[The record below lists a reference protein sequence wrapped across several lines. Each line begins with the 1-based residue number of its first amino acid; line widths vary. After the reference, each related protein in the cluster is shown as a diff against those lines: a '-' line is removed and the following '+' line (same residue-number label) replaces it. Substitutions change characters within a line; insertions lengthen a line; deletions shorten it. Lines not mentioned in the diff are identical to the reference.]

1 VDNQQSLNEL
11 HLFAG
16 AGGGILASELLGHR
30 TVCAVEINE
39 YAREV
44 LVSRQ
49 NDGTFPPFPIWDDVC
64 TFDGTA
70 WRGIVDIVSGGF
82 PCQDISVAG
91 KGAGLSGE
99 RSGLWSEFARIIC
112 EVRPRY
118 AFIENS
124 PMLTHRGLDRVLSDL
139 AEMGFDVAWGVV
151 SAADVGAPHLRE
163 RVWILGYAN
172 INGKSVSPKHDEAS
186 ILPEMGNTDN
196 NGQAATKITGSI
208 GEGSNDSK
216 TRQIKASESTRSGEQ
231 YEELADTNSAQCQ
244 RSKCAKRG
252 VEKYADIGSGS
263 WWQAEPDLPRVSN
276 GVAYQSHRLT
286 AIGNGQVPLCAATAF
301 RLLKGRLD
309 AITRPNDR

>member
-1 VDNQQSLNEL
+1 LSDGMDNQQILNEL

-44 LVSRQ
+44 LVARQ
-49 NDGTFPPFPIWDDVC
+49 NDGTFPPFPIWDNVC
-64 TFDGTA
+64 TFNATA

-99 RSGLWSEFARIIC
+99 RSGLWSEFARIIR

-124 PMLTHRGLDRVLSDL
+124 PMLTTRGLDRVLSDL

-151 SAADVGAPHLRE
+151 SAADVGAPHQRK
-163 RVWILGYAN
+163 RIWILGDSN
-172 INGKSVSPKHDEAS
+172 H
-186 ILPEMGNTDN
+186 
-196 NGQAATKITGSI
+196 NGQATTEITRGVTQGSD
-208 GEGSNDSK
+208 DSQK
-216 TRQIKASESTRSGEQ
+216 RQKQASELERSGKQ
-231 YEELADTNSAQCQ
+231 YEELADTASQRQPRQGKSINASNSQTD
-244 RSKCAKRG
+244 RKRKTG
-252 VEKYADIGSGS
+252 DAIDVCIRRK
-263 WWQAEPDLPRVSN
+263 WPTEPDLPRVLN
-276 GVAYQSHRLT
+276 GVANRSHRLT

-309 AITRPNDR
+309 AITNDR

>member
-1 VDNQQSLNEL
+1 MDNQQSLNEL

-39 YAREV
+39 YSREV
-44 LVSRQ
+44 LVARQ

-64 TFDGTA
+64 TFDGSA

-82 PCQDISVAG
+82 PCQDISCAG
-91 KGAGLSGE
+91 RGAGLAGD
-99 RSGLWSEFARIIC
+99 RSGLWSEFARIIR

-124 PMLTHRGLDRVLSDL
+124 PMLTTRGLDRVLSDL
-139 AEMGFDVAWGVV
+139 AEMGLDVAWGVV

-172 INGKSVSPKHDEAS
+172 
-186 ILPEMGNTDN
+186 N
-196 NGQAATKITGSI
+196 NGQTATKVTGST
-208 GEGSNDSK
+208 GTGSDDSK
-216 TRQIKASESTRSGEQ
+216 TRQIKTGKPSRSGEQ
-231 YEELADTNSAQCQ
+231 YAELADTTSQ
-244 RSKCAKRG
+244 RQQGQGESCKRCSKEMQRERQANIIESISKR
-252 VEKYADIGSGS
+252 SQ
-263 WWQAEPDLPRVSN
+263 WFTEPDLPRVAN

-286 AIGNGQVPLCAATAF
+286 AIGNGQVPLCAAIAF

-309 AITRPNDR
+309 AITHAR